1 MKFAER
7 LKNLKPSATLEI
19 TAKANQLKKEGF
31 DVIGFGAGEPDF
43 DTPVHIKEA
52 AIKAINDGKTKYTP
66 VAGITELREA
76 VAELFTKDYGIKFSF
91 DEILVSCGGKHSL
104 FNIFV
109 ALLNRGDEV
118 IIPAPY
124 WVSYPAMVEIAEGV
138 PVIIETTVENN
149 FKLKPEQL
157 NAALTDKTKLIIINS
172 PSNPTGSAYG
182 KEELKELTEILK
194 KRDIFIITDDIY
206 YKIVYDD
213 YKFCN
218 VLTVAPELKD
228 RIIIVNGVSK
238 TYSMTGWRIGFT
250 AANKSIIST
259 MSKIQGQSTSNPASI
274 SQYAALEA
282 ISGDQS
288 FIGEMVREFKK
299 RRDFL
304 LESLNEMDGVLCF
317 KPEGAF
323 YVFPDIFGVLKN
335 KNLSSSVEFS
345 KILLEEEQVAV
356 VPGSA
361 FGKEGHIR
369 MSYATSFENIRR
381 GMDRIKEWINR

>member
-323 YVFPDIFGVLKN
+323 YVFPDITGVLKN

-381 GMDRIKEWINR
+381 GVDRIKEWINR